1 MTKKWNWG
9 ILGCGNIAEKFSSDL
24 RTLPNANL
32 YAAASRSQSKADD
45 FVEKFGFTK
54 GYGSYLELVSDPMV
68 DVIYVATP
76 HSHHLEHSLLCL
88 NHGKAVLCEKAF
100 ALSSD
105 QSDKMIQTARKQN
118 VFLMEAFW
126 TRFQPAFLKVKELLE
141 QDIPGQAKMIR
152 SDFAF
157 NGPFDPE
164 NRLYNPELGGGSLL
178 DIGIYPVFAALQAFG
193 RPDEIKTIAQ
203 FSSTGT
209 EESIA
214 ILFKYDDG
222 RIASLQS
229 SFAVY
234 SDTQSEYWCE
244 NGFIRIKMQGI
255 GSTKVE
261 IWKSEGSSEELE
273 FTYPTERGYHLEA
286 KHVMDCLDQN
296 LTESP
301 LLPLSFSALLMETLD
316 RIRQDA
322 GIKFPSDSEELSD
335 NSRFRNEV

>member
-1 MTKKWNWG
+1 MKRKWNWG

-24 RTLPNANL
+24 QTLPNANL
-32 YAAASRSQSKADD
+32 YAAASRTLSKADN
-45 FVEKFGFTK
+45 FAEKYGFTK
-54 GYGSYLELVSDPMV
+54 RYGSYLEMVNDPKV

-100 ALSSD
+100 ALNSNQVS
-105 QSDKMIQTARKQN
+105 KMIQTARKQE

-126 TRFQPAFLKVKELLE
+126 TRFQPAFLKVKDILE
-141 QDIPGQAKMIR
+141 QKILGEAKMIR

-157 NGPFDPE
+157 NGPFDTE
-164 NRLYNPELGGGSLL
+164 NRLYNLELGGGSLL

-193 RPDEIKTIAQ
+193 RPDEIKTVAQ
-203 FSSTGT
+203 FSSTGS

-214 ILFKYDDG
+214 VLFKYENG

-229 SFAVY
+229 SFAVH

-244 NGFIRIKMQGI
+244 NGYIRIKMKGI

-261 IWKSEGSSEELE
+261 VWRSEGSSEEME
-273 FTYPTERGYHLEA
+273 FTYPKAHGYHLEA
-286 KHVMDCLDQN
+286 EHVMECLDQG
-296 LTESP
+296 LIDSP
-301 LLPLSFSALLMETLD
+301 LLPLAFSALLMETLD
-316 RIRQDA
+316 RIRKDA
-322 GIKFPSDSEELSD
+322 GIEFPSDNLD
-335 NSRFRNEV
+335 

>member
-1 MTKKWNWG
+1 MTRKWNWG

-24 RTLPNANL
+24 QTLPNANL
-32 YAAASRSQSKADD
+32 FAAASRSQSKANK
-45 FVEKFGFTK
+45 FAEKFGFIK
-54 GYGSYLELVSDPMV
+54 GYGSYSELVNDPEV
-68 DVIYVATP
+68 DVIYIATP
-76 HSHHLEHSLLCL
+76 HSHHMEHSLLCL

-100 ALSSD
+100 ALNSD
-105 QSDKMIQTARKQN
+105 QSDKMIQTAREQE
-118 VFLMEAFW
+118 VFMMEAFW
-126 TRFQPAFLKVKELLE
+126 TRFQPAFLKVKDLLE
-141 QDIPGQAKMIR
+141 QKILGEVKMIR

-164 NRLYNPELGGGSLL
+164 NRLYNLALGGGSLL

-193 RPDEIKTIAQ
+193 RPDEVKTIAQ
-203 FSSTGT
+203 FSSTGS

-214 ILFKYDDG
+214 ILFKYKDG
-222 RIASLQS
+222 QIASLQS

-244 NGFIRIKMQGI
+244 NGYIRIKRQGI

-261 IWKSEGSSEELE
+261 IWRSDESSEELE
-273 FTYPTERGYHLEA
+273 FTYPDTHGYHLEA
-286 KHVMDCLDQN
+286 KHVMECLDQK

-322 GIKFPSDSEELSD
+322 GIEFPTDKLE
-335 NSRFRNEV
+335 